1 MRMISRYTRKP
12 VPPDALEIHGL
23 AKNALEHH
31 PLPEP
36 RDDIYPATAA
46 TESYEEFLRESEI
59 LKESNYPDITAADNG
74 SSWSASQSYT
84 GTSTEDSSVF
94 SWGYDEFDKAATRQ
108 VQQMFRHIDELLYEQ
123 KESVH
128 VEGLQVECQQWT
140 SSFPHLRILG
150 KQVVIPT
157 DEGFGWYSSSPSSSL
172 GSLDVSPVQERD
184 SSEFSILGKKIPLW
198 VTPIHKDADISKPP
212 TVCSVES
219 EEGEDGVIVSEGI
232 MEEYLAFDCRDVEE
246 ELHERKMGLSS
257 DRQKLGFPP
266 ISPCYCMKDAV
277 LTYVFD
283 DVWSEVLGSVEELI
297 CRHWEG
303 SVSGN
308 DDEKNV
314 ITAETMRMDPGSPF
328 LQFEPLPLVLP
339 RVPQAKMPSITSN
352 LCPQPRCSRKTKK
365 RRKSPQ
371 INVSQGSSGGPQQNL
386 NGLMVIHGMHLQ
398 QRNLPLID
406 KILDLDDKPLLRPGS
421 SSILSTRTRPNRT
434 LELSTSSLSYSAHSA
449 RRRNPPPRTLH
460 PINTNHSRSGTPRS
474 MDEVIRGTRLPTAH
488 DQLFSPSLMPLSRNN
503 LLPPIS
509 TADVVEHLNTVG
521 SQRQTDPR
529 GNSSR
534 AQSAMED
541 EINHQQPQERLF
553 LPDHFSRP
561 NTTHAFWPDPQY
573 RRSCTVI
580 DYANQ
585 TRTSRGSAGTGTCNI
600 LTEIIIMAVMWGI
613 CCFHITS
620 LKLYLQHEQKTPINK
635 FILYLIYSSD
645 LLLYKVSQIWGLCGF
660 SSCHM

>member
-23 AKNALEHH
+23 VKHALEHH

-36 RDDIYPATAA
+36 LDDIYTATPA
-46 TESYEEFLRESEI
+46 TESYEEFLRESET

-128 VEGLQVECQQWT
+128 VEGLQEECQQWT
-140 SSFPHLRILG
+140 SSFPHLR
-150 KQVVIPT
+150 
-157 DEGFGWYSSSPSSSL
+157 
-172 GSLDVSPVQERD
+172 
-184 SSEFSILGKKIPLW
+184 FSILGKKIPLC
-198 VTPIHKDADISKPP
+198 VTPVHKDVDFSKPP

-303 SVSGN
+303 SVS
-308 DDEKNV
+308 DDEKKV
-314 ITAETMRMDPGSPF
+314 ITVETMRMDPGSPF

-352 LCPQPRCSRKTKK
+352 LCPQPRGSRKTKK

-386 NGLMVIHGMHLQ
+386 NGLMMIHGIHLQ

-406 KILDLDDKPLLRPGS
+406 KILDLDDKSLLRPGS

-488 DQLFSPSLMPLSRNN
+488 DQLLSPSLMPLSRNN

-509 TADVVEHLNTVG
+509 TADVVEHLNTVR
-521 SQRQTDPR
+521 SQRQTEAR

-585 TRTSRGSAGTGTCNI
+585 PRTSRGSAGTGTCNI
-600 LTEIIIMAVMWGI
+600 LTEIIMGVMWVFAAFISHDLSYI
-613 CCFHITS
+613 CNMNRKP
-620 LKLYLQHEQKTPINK
+620 LLINL
-635 FILYLIYSSD
+635 FYT
-645 LLLYKVSQIWGLCGF
+645 
-660 SSCHM
+660 

>member
-352 LCPQPRCSRKTKK
+352 L
-365 RRKSPQ
+365 

-561 NTTHAFWPDPQY
+561 NTTHAFWVKSGKCIQIPDPQY

>member
-12 VPPDALEIHGL
+12 VPPDTLEIHGL

-36 RDDIYPATAA
+36 LDDIYPATPA
-46 TESYEEFLRESEI
+46 TENYEEFLRESEI

-172 GSLDVSPVQERD
+172 GSLDVSPIQERD
-184 SSEFSILGKKIPLW
+184 SSEFSIWGKKIPLC
-198 VTPIHKDADISKPP
+198 VTPVRKDVDFSKPP
-212 TVCSVES
+212 TVFSVEN
-219 EEGEDGVIVSEGI
+219 EGAEDGIIISEGI

-246 ELHERKMGLSS
+246 ELHERKMGFSS

-303 SVSGN
+303 SVS
-308 DDEKNV
+308 DDENNV
-314 ITAETMRMDPGSPF
+314 ITIETMRMDPGSPF

-352 LCPQPRCSRKTKK
+352 L
-365 RRKSPQ
+365 

-386 NGLMVIHGMHLQ
+386 NGLMVIHGIHLQ

-474 MDEVIRGTRLPTAH
+474 MDEVIKGTRLPTAH

-521 SQRQTDPR
+521 SQRQTDAR

-561 NTTHAFWPDPQY
+561 NTTHAFWTDPQY

-585 TRTSRGSAGTGTCNI
+585 PRTSRGSAGTVG
-600 LTEIIIMAVMWGI
+600 
-613 CCFHITS
+613 
-620 LKLYLQHEQKTPINK
+620 LQLHGSVKAHSRGGSVTKSRQA
-635 FILYLIYSSD
+635 L
-645 LLLYKVSQIWGLCGF
+645 
-660 SSCHM
+660 